1 MSENPKF
8 ILVIDSGGTGI
19 RALVFNKAGEIVD
32 REYEKTLPNF
42 PEEGAI
48 EHDPEVLWQALLSVV
63 NKVFSKPEYSPKQV
77 AAIGITNQ
85 RGSFCIVDK
94 KSGKPLTNLI
104 SWADVRAEKVA
115 KRMDTQF
122 SWKALRGV
130 AKIVGKITGSAMMN
144 TTGMIHMNHEFA
156 LCRLRWLFERDKV
169 IYKDSILSGEQLYTM
184 AKNEEVHFCTLD
196 SWFIYKLTG
205 GKKHITDITNAS
217 GTAVYNPFDL
227 EWNKIYAK
235 LFKIPFN
242 ETFLPEVLDNTDNF
256 GKTAPELFD
265 GIEIPISAS
274 IGDQMAA
281 LFGHCCFEPGETKI
295 SQGSGAFVDMC
306 VGPKPKL
313 SKRGLFPLIAWRIK
327 GDITYMLEGQI
338 TTAGT
343 LIDWLGEGIG
353 LVDTPKILNEF
364 AAQTEDTEGV
374 IVIPTPSGINF
385 PYFNPRSKAT
395 IFGLSLSTHRKH
407 VCRAVLEG
415 LALRLYDIIA
425 GVEHDTKISIKTIK
439 VDGGVSQS
447 DIELQCL
454 ADFANIDVH
463 RAPEADMTGTGA
475 AYMAGLGSGFW
486 KNKEELLNLNQKY
499 EIFSPKMDPE
509 KRKMK
514 LKNWNKAVKALLSLD
529 K

>member
-1 MSENPKF
+1 MSENQKY

-19 RALVFNKAGEIVD
+19 RAMLFNKEGDIVD

-63 NKVFSKPEYSPKQV
+63 RKVFAKSEYSPQQI
-77 AAIGITNQ
+77 ASIGITNQ

-94 KSGKPLTNLI
+94 KSGKPITNLI
-104 SWADVRAEKVA
+104 SWADIRAEKVA
-115 KRMDTQF
+115 KRMDNQF
-122 SWKALRGV
+122 SWKALRSV
-130 AKIVGKITGSAMMN
+130 AKVVGKITGDAMMN
-144 TTGMIHMNHEFA
+144 TTGMIHMNPEFA
-156 LCRLRWLFERDKV
+156 LCRLRWLFEQEKV
-169 IYKDSILSGEQLYTM
+169 VYKDSVLSGEEIYNK
-184 AKNEEVHFCTLD
+184 AKNRELHFCTLD

-205 GKKHITDITNAS
+205 GKKHLTDITNAS

-235 LFKIPFN
+235 LFKIPSN
-242 ETFLPEVLDNTDNF
+242 DTFLPPVLDNTDGF
-256 GKTAPELFD
+256 GKTTPELFD
-265 GIEIPISAS
+265 GVDIPIGAC

-281 LFGHCCFEPGETKI
+281 LFGHCCFNPGETKI

-313 SKRGLFPLIAWRIK
+313 SKRGLFPLIAWQIN
-327 GDITYMLEGQI
+327 GEITYMLEGQI

-343 LIDWLGEGIG
+343 LIDWLGVGIG

-385 PYFNPRSKAT
+385 PYFNPRTRAT

-415 LALRLYDIIA
+415 LALRLYDIIE
-425 GVEHDTKISIKTIK
+425 GVEHDTKIQITTIK

-454 ADFANIDVH
+454 ADFANISVQ
-463 RAPEADMTGTGA
+463 RAPEADMTSTGA
-475 AYMAGLGSGFW
+475 AYMAGLAVGFW
-486 KNKEELLNLNQKY
+486 KDKNELLTLRKDY
-499 EIFSPKMDPE
+499 HIFKPKMDPKKRE
-509 KRKMK
+509 KK
-514 LKNWNKAVKALLSLD
+514 LSDWKKAVKAVLSLD